1 MSNYSKGYY
10 VLSQNSKNKQ
20 PYHWVL
26 KASNHEVV
34 LTSETYVSK
43 HGALNGIDSVR
54 NNCEEDSNY
63 ERKTASD
70 GSPYFNLRAKN
81 YEVIGTSEM
90 YSSLQA
96 MENGIKAVKKY
107 GVSTVLVTKTASN
120 DTQSTSD
127 NDIDLDEEPV
137 VTEKPQKSEQ
147 AGRYA

>member
-1 MSNYSKGYY
+1 MSKYSQGYY
-10 VLSQNSKNKQ
+10 ILTKNSKNEQ

-26 KASNHEVV
+26 KAPNHEVV

-54 NNCEEDSNY
+54 NNCEDDSNY

-70 GSPYFNLRAKN
+70 ESPYFNLKAKN

-90 YSSLQA
+90 YSSIQA
-96 MENGIKAVKKY
+96 RETGIEAVKKY
-107 GVSTVLVTKTASN
+107 GISTVLVDN
-120 DTQSTSD
+120 TSS
-127 NDIDLDEEPV
+127 DIDLDEQPI
-137 VTEKPQKSEQ
+137 VTDRPQKSEE